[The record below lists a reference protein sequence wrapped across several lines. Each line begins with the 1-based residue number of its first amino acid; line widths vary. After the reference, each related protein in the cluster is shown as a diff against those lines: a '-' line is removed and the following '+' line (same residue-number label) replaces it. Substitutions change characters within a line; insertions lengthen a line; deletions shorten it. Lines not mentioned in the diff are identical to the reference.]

1 MEGSH
6 IKTMFVKSVIL
17 FVQVLGIVREH
28 GRVPSQLAELGE
40 FPGGGRSQAVD
51 LFQELVVLRLPLV
64 LARLQKLAFFDLALE
79 LVHRI
84 LKSNLQGQPIRRLN
98 HENGFADAER
108 GTP

>member
-6 IKTMFVKSVIL
+6 IKTMFVKSVII

-64 LARLQKLAFFDLALE
+64 LARLQKLVFFDLALE

-98 HENGFADAER
+98 HENDFADAER